1 MKTTTSIASLGAA
14 LALLAFSTGAQAQEP
29 DSNTARVGM
38 YAVFYHTAADQVS
51 GPFVPPGVSADV
63 GNVETVYLAY
73 LRRLTSH
80 LQLELAAGVPPK
92 TDTIGKGPASLGS
105 APWNGVTVG
114 TVKWLSPS
122 LVLEYN
128 FFDESAAIRPFVG
141 VGINFT
147 HFYDRQINAAGQ
159 AALGGPT
166 YITLSNSIGPVGTL
180 GAVYHF
186 MHHWSVDLS
195 FSAAEI
201 ASHLEANTDGIV
213 RKSYVSFNPHALV
226 FAVGYSF

>member
-1 MKTTTSIASLGAA
+1 MKNTTSIASLGAA
-14 LALLAFSTGAQAQEP
+14 LALLAFSTGARAQ

-38 YAVFYHTAADQVS
+38 YAVFYHTAADPVS

-63 GNVETVYLAY
+63 GNVQTVYLAY

-80 LQLELAAGVPPK
+80 LDLELAAGVPPK
-92 TDTIGKGPASLGS
+92 TDTIGKGPAALGT

-114 TVKWLSPS
+114 TVKWFSPS
-122 LVLEYN
+122 LLLEYS
-128 FFDESAAIRPFVG
+128 FFDESAALRPFVG

-147 HFYDRQINAAGQ
+147 HFFDRQINAAGQ

-166 YITLSNSIGPVGTL
+166 YVTLTNSVGPVGTL

-186 MHHWSVDLS
+186 MKHWSVNAS

-201 ASHLEANTDGIV
+201 ATHLTANTDGIV
-213 RKSYVSFNPHALV
+213 RKSYVNFNPHALV

>member
-14 LALLAFSTGAQAQEP
+14 LALLAFSTGAQAQ
-29 DSNTARVGM
+29 DSNTARIGAE
-38 YAVFYHTAADQVS
+38 AVFYHTAADDVS

-63 GNVETVYLAY
+63 GNVQTVYLAY

-80 LQLELAAGVPPK
+80 LDLELAAGVPPK
-92 TDTIGKGPASLGS
+92 TDTIGKGPAALGS

-114 TVKWLSPS
+114 TVKWLSPTV
-122 LVLEYN
+122 LLEYS
-128 FFDESAAIRPFVG
+128 FFDESAALRPFVG

-166 YITLSNSIGPVGTL
+166 YVTLSNSIGPVGTF

-186 MHHWSVDLS
+186 MHHWSLDLS

-201 ASHLEANTDGIV
+201 GSHLDTNTNGIV
-213 RKSYVSFNPHALV
+213 RKSYVSFNPQVVV

>member
-1 MKTTTSIASLGAA
+1 
-14 LALLAFSTGAQAQEP
+14 
-29 DSNTARVGM
+29 M
-38 YAVFYHTAADQVS
+38 YAIFYHTAADQVQ

-63 GNVETVYLAY
+63 GNVQTVYLAY
-73 LRRLTSH
+73 LRRFTSH
-80 LQLELAAGVPPK
+80 LDLEVAAGVPPK
-92 TDTIGKGPASLGS
+92 TDTIGKGPISLGA

-122 LVLEYN
+122 VVLEYS
-128 FFDESAAIRPFVG
+128 FFDESTAFRPFVG

-147 HFYDRQINAAGQ
+147 HFYDRTINAAGQ

-166 YITLSNSIGPVGTL
+166 YVTLTNSIGPVGTL
-180 GAVYHF
+180 GAVYHITK
-186 MHHWSVDLS
+186 HWSLDTS

-201 ASHLEANTDGIV
+201 ASHLTANTDGIV
-213 RKSYVSFNPHALV
+213 RKSYVAFNPHALV